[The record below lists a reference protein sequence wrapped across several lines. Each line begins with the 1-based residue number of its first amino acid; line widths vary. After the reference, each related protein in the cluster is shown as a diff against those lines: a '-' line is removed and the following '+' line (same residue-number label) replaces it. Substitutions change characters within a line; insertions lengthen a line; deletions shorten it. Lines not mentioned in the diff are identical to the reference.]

1 MLRCRFWSFL
11 SFQVPDPSEA
21 FHADDVQLRGGHF
34 SGNTDKKGIFMM
46 VESQFRILLFAC
58 MCAFSWGIMVGES
71 TAQEASVLPPL
82 TLEQAVKTGLEKNPR
97 MSASQFQLDASA
109 ARIKE
114 ALSGLYPRIDFNQ
127 SFVTTTNPAQ
137 AFSIKLNQEQITAQ
151 DFDPARLNNPPT
163 TNNFAS
169 IFSLS
174 MPLYDAGQIRAGVTQ
189 ARLGHESATL
199 SADRTRQEV
208 IASVVVAYVGAL
220 TAKDQLKDIH
230 QALETA
236 GADEKII
243 RSRYENGLVV
253 KSDLLRARVR
263 IAGLEQERLTA
274 ESQVDVALA
283 VLNAAMGAEIDHA
296 YQLAPLEKR
305 GPGPA
310 GSLEEWLQKARD
322 KRPDL
327 KQLRSQEM
335 IADEGVKRAK
345 LAYLP
350 SLHLTGSYEMDTE
363 DFSNTANNY
372 SVGLLLRFNLFSGFE
387 NEWRVHEALA
397 NLQQVKALIKQFEL
411 GVEVEMRR
419 AFFQTQSAFERIKVA
434 EAAVGQAEESLR
446 IVRNR
451 YENGLFTI
459 VDLLDSE
466 TALQQ
471 ARTQYLR
478 STHDY
483 TVARAQ
489 LYLAAG
495 IMDENFR

>member
-1 MLRCRFWSFL
+1 MHRCRFWSFL
-11 SFQVPDPSEA
+11 SFQVPDPPEA
-21 FHADDVQLRGGHF
+21 LRADDVELKGGHF

-46 VESQFRILLFAC
+46 KGSPLRILLFVYV
-58 MCAFSWGIMVGES
+58 CAFSWGIMAGES
-71 TAQEASVLPPL
+71 TAEEASGLPPL
-82 TLEQAVKTGLEKNPR
+82 TLEQAVKTGLEKNPK

-151 DFDPARLNNPPT
+151 DFDPARLNDPPT

-169 IFSLS
+169 TFSLS
-174 MPLYDAGQIRAGVTQ
+174 MPLYDAGQIRAGVKQ

-220 TAKDQLKDIH
+220 TAQDQLKDIH
-230 QALETA
+230 QTLETA
-236 GADEKII
+236 RANEKIV
-243 RSRYENGLVV
+243 RARYENGLVV
-253 KSDLLRARVR
+253 KSDLLRAGVR

-274 ESQVDVALA
+274 ESQVAVAMA
-283 VLNAAMGAEIDHA
+283 VLNAAMGTEMDHV
-296 YQLAPLEKR
+296 YKLVPLER
-305 GPGPA
+305 TGSVPP
-310 GSLEEWLQKARD
+310 GSLKEWLQKARD
-322 KRPDL
+322 QRPDL
-327 KQLRSQEM
+327 KQLKAQEM
-335 IADEGVKRAK
+335 IADEGVEKAK

-350 SLHLTGSYEMDTE
+350 SLHLTGSYQMDTE
-363 DFSNTANNY
+363 DFSKTANNY
-372 SVGLLLRFNLFSGFE
+372 TVGLLLRFNLFSGFE

-397 NLQQVKALIKQFEL
+397 NLEQVKALIKQFEL
-411 GVEVEMRR
+411 GVEVETRR
-419 AFFQTQSAFERIKVA
+419 AYSQTQSASERIKVA
-434 EAAVGQAEESLR
+434 EAAVSQAEESLR

-466 TALQQ
+466 TALQL
-471 ARTQYLR
+471 ARTHYLR
-478 STHDY
+478 SNYDY

-495 IMDENFR
+495 SMDENFR